1 MDRDQLFFDLPPEQI
16 AQTPV
21 TPRDHCRLML
31 VDRVSGAIEHKQF
44 FDIVDQLQAGDVL
57 VFNQSKVLPARLYGH
72 KTTGGRIEIVLLKDL
87 GAGAWQCLV
96 GGKIAPK
103 QIISFARDLE
113 GHLLPPGATTQ
124 PRVIQF
130 TKQGSELVEIIATI
144 GQMPIPPYVKS
155 VLTDPSLYQTVYA
168 KEFGSAAAPTAG
180 LHFTEPLLKKI
191 RAKGVRTIFVTLHV
205 GLGTFQPVQ
214 SQNVEDHHMHSE
226 WFHIETG
233 DWQVIEQAKQ
243 QGNRVIAVGTTSV
256 RVLETIADPNR
267 AKQLTHNELG
277 ITGETNIFILPGYNF
292 RIIDGLITNFHT
304 PYSTLLA
311 LVYAFGGRSHLQNAY
326 KIAIQESYRFFS
338 FGDAMFIR

>member
-1 MDRDQLFFDLPPEQI
+1 MDREELFFDLPPSLI
-16 AQTPV
+16 AQAPV
-21 TPRDHCRLML
+21 TPRDQCRLML
-31 VDRVSGAIEHKQF
+31 VDRASGEIKHKHF
-44 FDIVDQLQAGDVL
+44 LDLVDQLQSGDVL

-103 QIISFARDLE
+103 QVITFTQDLE
-113 GHLLPPGATTQ
+113 GIIQ
-124 PRVIQF
+124 PSGNANEPRIIQF
-130 TKQGSELVEIIATI
+130 NKQGSELIEIIATI
-144 GQMPIPPYVKS
+144 GQMPTPPYVKS

-180 LHFTEPLLKKI
+180 LHFTEPLLEAI
-191 RAKGVRTIFVTLHV
+191 RAKGVRTVFVTLHV

-214 SQNVEDHHMHSE
+214 SQKVEDHHMHSE
-226 WFHIETG
+226 WFHVNAG

-267 AKQLTHNELG
+267 AKQLTHHHG
-277 ITGETNIFILPGYNF
+277 SVTGETNIFILPGYHF
-292 RIIDGLITNFHT
+292 RVIDGLITNFHT

-311 LVYAFGGRSHLQNAY
+311 LVYAFGGQEHLRNAY
-326 KIAIQESYRFFS
+326 ANAIQESYRFFS